1 MKTNSVPTGEINLT
15 VIALGIVA
23 ALLIFAV
30 LTERKVPLLSS
41 DRAAVLVLVVIGM
54 AICSRIGI
62 GRVAAVKEWL
72 HPLSILGYLLGAII
86 ILIGVASIFGK
97 LIPPLT
103 SFHQAFLAVTLIAA
117 AKVVLATIHRLL
129 L

>member
-41 DRAAVLVLVVIGM
+41 DRAAVLVLIVIGM
-54 AICSRIGI
+54 AICSQVGI
-62 GRVAAVKEWL
+62 GRVAANQEWT
-72 HPLSILGYLLGAII
+72 HPLAILGYLLGGAI
-86 ILIGVASIFGK
+86 ILIGIATLFGK
-97 LIPPLT
+97 LIPPMT

-117 AKVVLATIHRLL
+117 AKVVLSTIHRLFL
-129 L
+129 